1 MVSLDPEMHNKG
13 KSSKKQKEACHE
25 QCSSALEQ
33 LGSLT
38 DLLVSNRCFFFSLN
52 KVEEKKKTFFVF
64 CTDVYKKRN
73 ECRRCVF
80 QRTFSPRLL
89 SSVSLRRRLTD
100 TALALYLPNEESG
113 DEEFICI
120 YTMFWRNTSL

>member
-25 QCSSALEQ
+25 QCSSSLEQ

-52 KVEEKKKTFFVF
+52 KVEEKNLLFLFSVLMYIKK
-64 CTDVYKKRN
+64 
-73 ECRRCVF
+73 E
-80 QRTFSPRLL
+80 
-89 SSVSLRRRLTD
+89 
-100 TALALYLPNEESG
+100 
-113 DEEFICI
+113 
-120 YTMFWRNTSL
+120 